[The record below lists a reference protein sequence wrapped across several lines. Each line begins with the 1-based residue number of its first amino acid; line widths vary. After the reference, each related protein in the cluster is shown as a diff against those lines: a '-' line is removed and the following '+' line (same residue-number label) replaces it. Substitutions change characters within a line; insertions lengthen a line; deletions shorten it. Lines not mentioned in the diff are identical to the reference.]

1 MCFQRHLDL
10 KQALTE
16 HRKSTPSHLLTQ
28 KEGLYLF
35 CTQNETQGTYLQ
47 DHSVE
52 RTFAQSDGEM

>member
-10 KQALTE
+10 KQALIE
-16 HRKSTPSHLLTQ
+16 HRKPTP
-28 KEGLYLF
+28 
-35 CTQNETQGTYLQ
+35 QGTYLQ